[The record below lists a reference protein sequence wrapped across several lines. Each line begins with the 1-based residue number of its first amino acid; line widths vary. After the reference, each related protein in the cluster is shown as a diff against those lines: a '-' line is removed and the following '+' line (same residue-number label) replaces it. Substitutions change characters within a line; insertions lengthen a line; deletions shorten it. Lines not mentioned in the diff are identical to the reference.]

1 MIVAGFIVLLLGLT
15 ILTHYYG
22 LRVITEIVEV
32 VKISPQARMVVV
44 VFGVIIVH
52 TIEIATYAAGY
63 LVADRI
69 PGTGEFA
76 GLHEGLISA
85 SAAIAATPRT
95 GLSLT
100 FYDYFYFSAETFASL
115 GLGDIYPIG
124 DIRLI
129 ASFEVLSGLIL
140 IGWSASFTYIA
151 MRKFWELH
159 VGAPRWLQD

>member
-1 MIVAGFIVLLLGLT
+1 MIVVGFVILLLAVT
-15 ILTHYYG
+15 VLTHYYG
-22 LRVITEIVEV
+22 LRLISEVVEV
-32 VKISPQARMVVV
+32 VKISPQARMVIV

-52 TIEIATYAAGY
+52 TVEIATHAVGY
-63 LVADRI
+63 MVVDLID
-69 PGTGEFA
+69 GTGDFV
-76 GLHEGLISA
+76 GLHDSLISA
-85 SAAIAATPRT
+85 TTLSTIPRT
-95 GLSLT
+95 GLSLE

-124 DIRLI
+124 HLRMM

-159 VGAPRWLQD
+159 VDGPRWF

>member
-1 MIVAGFIVLLLGLT
+1 MIVAGIVILLLGLT
-15 ILTHYYG
+15 VLTHYYG
-22 LRVITEIVEV
+22 LRLISEVIEV
-32 VKISPQARMVVV
+32 VKISPQARMVIV

-52 TIEIATYAAGY
+52 TVEIATYAAGY
-63 LVADRI
+63 MVADMI
-69 PGTGEFA
+69 EGTGDFV
-76 GLHEGLISA
+76 GLHDSLISA
-85 SAAIAATPRT
+85 TAISSVPRT
-95 GLSLT
+95 GLSLS

-124 DIRLI
+124 NLRLM

-159 VGAPRWLQD
+159 VNGPPRWF

>member
-1 MIVAGFIVLLLGLT
+1 MIVAGFIVLLLGIT
-15 ILTHYYG
+15 VLTHYYG
-22 LRVITEIVEV
+22 LSVISDIVEV
-32 VKISPQARMVVV
+32 IKISPQARMVVV

-52 TIEIATYAAGY
+52 TIEIATYAVGY
-63 LVADRI
+63 MIADGL
-69 PGTGEFA
+69 PGTGDFA
-76 GLHEGLISA
+76 GLHESLISA
-85 SAAIAATPRT
+85 SATLTSAPQT

-124 DIRLI
+124 HLRLI

-151 MRKFWELH
+151 MRKLWDLKK
-159 VGAPRWLQD
+159 W